1 MKRKNLDA
9 PSEADAGPTMFI
21 RCPHGH
27 LMPEQAAGAKRLL
40 VPEKLWL
47 FFYEDAITIKP
58 DDSSGCS
65 TFPSDS
71 EECPECSNALSEVAC
86 LEDSIRLSEL
96 SSHL

>member
-58 DDSSGCS
+58 DDPSGCS

-86 LEDSIRLSEL
+86 LDGCIRSSEL
-96 SSHL
+96 NSHL